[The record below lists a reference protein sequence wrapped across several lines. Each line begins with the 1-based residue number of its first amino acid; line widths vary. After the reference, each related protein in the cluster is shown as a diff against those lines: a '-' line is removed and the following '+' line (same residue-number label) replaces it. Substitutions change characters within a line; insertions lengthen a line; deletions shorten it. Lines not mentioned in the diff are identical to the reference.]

1 MGWASGSEIM
11 SEIIDEAR
19 SAIPKVKARRAF
31 YRQMIHVFEQH
42 DCDTLDD
49 CRDEDPIFDEALDDM
64 R

>member
-31 YRQMIHVFEQH
+31 YHTCSNNMTATHWTTAGVKTRFSTKHWMT
-42 DCDTLDD
+42 CD
-49 CRDEDPIFDEALDDM
+49 DP
-64 R
+64 